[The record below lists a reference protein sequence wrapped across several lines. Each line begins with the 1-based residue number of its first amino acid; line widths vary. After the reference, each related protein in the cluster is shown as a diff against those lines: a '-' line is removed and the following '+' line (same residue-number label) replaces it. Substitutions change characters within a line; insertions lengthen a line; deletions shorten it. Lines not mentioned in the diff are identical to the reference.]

1 MNKLK
6 RILCAMLCVC
16 MISIPMAI
24 PTTVSAEDSIS
35 DLEQQLQQLEQE
47 NQKYQKI
54 LDDTK
59 SDIAEKEEYKSALV
73 SKVQVLD
80 EKIAVT
86 REKISS
92 LNDDIK
98 EKQDAYDK
106 GLSEVED
113 QFDALANRLRILYM
127 SGNATDLEIIFGAKD
142 FSDLI
147 DKMELV
153 KSLANSDK
161 ELISEI
167 QTKLD
172 ELSTKKKSLEA
183 DKKDL
188 ETQQASLKSDQDEF
202 NKLISDNNDE
212 LLIVKKVEDENK
224 EESTKNIYLT
234 QRAEILSKQEE
245 RVKEDLNTQEQTIKS
260 EENISTDNTNIEAL
274 KQEDIKDKVIENKVI
289 ENKVIENIDEQR
301 VENKLATEQKHEEPV
316 QEIKDNDHKDETILL
331 EPKTTLE
338 TKTLEDVKTDE
349 NSEEVN
355 HEVSNIDDFFDRF
368 EKKVYS
374 NIDRNFDKTTFKRGD
389 FVNIRVTI
397 LKDGSYEQLTFL
409 NGNSDYF
416 NKVKPQIEE
425 IFPLKIEENLKS
437 HFPRYYRMKID
448 F

>member
-1 MNKLK
+1 MKRRTKNFVEDILIVIGVFFILYLIYFFVFSKDNDLSLETATKETKVEVETKDSKLFVSENGFLSKIYEDIKNKL
-6 RILCAMLCVC
+6 
-16 MISIPMAI
+16 
-24 PTTVSAEDSIS
+24 
-35 DLEQQLQQLEQE
+35 
-47 NQKYQKI
+47 
-54 LDDTK
+54 
-59 SDIAEKEEYKSALV
+59 
-73 SKVQVLD
+73 
-80 EKIAVT
+80 
-86 REKISS
+86 
-92 LNDDIK
+92 
-98 EKQDAYDK
+98 
-106 GLSEVED
+106 
-113 QFDALANRLRILYM
+113 F
-127 SGNATDLEIIFGAKD
+127 
-142 FSDLI
+142 
-147 DKMELV
+147 
-153 KSLANSDK
+153 
-161 ELISEI
+161 
-167 QTKLD
+167 
-172 ELSTKKKSLEA
+172 
-183 DKKDL
+183 
-188 ETQQASLKSDQDEF
+188 
-202 NKLISDNNDE
+202 SDNNDE

-274 KQEDIKDKVIENKVI
+274 KQEDIKDKVVENKV
-289 ENKVIENIDEQR
+289 VENIDEQR
-301 VENKLATEQKHEEPV
+301 VENKLATEQKHEESV
-316 QEIKDNDHKDETILL
+316 DQIKDNDHKDETILL

-437 HFPRYYRMKID
+437 HFPRYYRMKIA

>member
-1 MNKLK
+1 MKRRTKNFVEDILIVIGVFFILYLIYFFVFSKDNDLSLETATKETKVEIETKDSKLFVSENGFLSKIYEDIKNKL
-6 RILCAMLCVC
+6 
-16 MISIPMAI
+16 
-24 PTTVSAEDSIS
+24 
-35 DLEQQLQQLEQE
+35 
-47 NQKYQKI
+47 
-54 LDDTK
+54 
-59 SDIAEKEEYKSALV
+59 
-73 SKVQVLD
+73 
-80 EKIAVT
+80 
-86 REKISS
+86 
-92 LNDDIK
+92 
-98 EKQDAYDK
+98 
-106 GLSEVED
+106 
-113 QFDALANRLRILYM
+113 F
-127 SGNATDLEIIFGAKD
+127 
-142 FSDLI
+142 
-147 DKMELV
+147 
-153 KSLANSDK
+153 
-161 ELISEI
+161 
-167 QTKLD
+167 
-172 ELSTKKKSLEA
+172 
-183 DKKDL
+183 
-188 ETQQASLKSDQDEF
+188 
-202 NKLISDNNDE
+202 SDNNDE

-224 EESTKNIYLT
+224 EESTKNIYLS

-274 KQEDIKDKVIENKVI
+274 KQEDIKDKVVENKV
-289 ENKVIENIDEQR
+289 VENIDEQR

-374 NIDRNFDKTTFKRGD
+374 NIDRNFDKTTFKRGE

>member
-1 MNKLK
+1 MKRRTKNFVEDILIIIGVLFILYLIYFFVFSKDNDLSLETATKETKVEVETKDSKLFVSENGFLSKIYEDIKNKL
-6 RILCAMLCVC
+6 
-16 MISIPMAI
+16 
-24 PTTVSAEDSIS
+24 
-35 DLEQQLQQLEQE
+35 
-47 NQKYQKI
+47 
-54 LDDTK
+54 
-59 SDIAEKEEYKSALV
+59 
-73 SKVQVLD
+73 
-80 EKIAVT
+80 
-86 REKISS
+86 
-92 LNDDIK
+92 
-98 EKQDAYDK
+98 
-106 GLSEVED
+106 
-113 QFDALANRLRILYM
+113 F
-127 SGNATDLEIIFGAKD
+127 
-142 FSDLI
+142 
-147 DKMELV
+147 
-153 KSLANSDK
+153 
-161 ELISEI
+161 
-167 QTKLD
+167 
-172 ELSTKKKSLEA
+172 
-183 DKKDL
+183 
-188 ETQQASLKSDQDEF
+188 
-202 NKLISDNNDE
+202 SDNNDE

-274 KQEDIKDKVIENKVI
+274 KQEDVKDKVVENKV
-289 ENKVIENIDEQR
+289 VENIDEQR
-301 VENKLATEQKHEEPV
+301 VENKLATEQKHEESV
-316 QEIKDNDHKDETILL
+316 DQIKDNDHKDETILL

-349 NSEEVN
+349 NSEEVH

-374 NIDRNFDKTTFKRGD
+374 NIDRNFDKTTFKRGE

-437 HFPRYYRMKID
+437 HFPRYYRMKIA

>member
-1 MNKLK
+1 MKRRTKNFVEDILIIIGVLFILYLIYFFVFSKDNDLSLETATKETKVEVETKDSKLFVSENGFLSKIYEDIKNKL
-6 RILCAMLCVC
+6 
-16 MISIPMAI
+16 
-24 PTTVSAEDSIS
+24 
-35 DLEQQLQQLEQE
+35 
-47 NQKYQKI
+47 
-54 LDDTK
+54 
-59 SDIAEKEEYKSALV
+59 
-73 SKVQVLD
+73 
-80 EKIAVT
+80 
-86 REKISS
+86 
-92 LNDDIK
+92 
-98 EKQDAYDK
+98 
-106 GLSEVED
+106 
-113 QFDALANRLRILYM
+113 F
-127 SGNATDLEIIFGAKD
+127 
-142 FSDLI
+142 
-147 DKMELV
+147 
-153 KSLANSDK
+153 
-161 ELISEI
+161 
-167 QTKLD
+167 
-172 ELSTKKKSLEA
+172 
-183 DKKDL
+183 
-188 ETQQASLKSDQDEF
+188 
-202 NKLISDNNDE
+202 SDNNDE

-274 KQEDIKDKVIENKVI
+274 KQEDIKDKVVENKV
-289 ENKVIENIDEQR
+289 VENIDEQR
-301 VENKLATEQKHEEPV
+301 VENKLATEQKHEESV
-316 QEIKDNDHKDETILL
+316 DQIKDNDHKDETILL

-374 NIDRNFDKTTFKRGD
+374 NIDRNFDKTTFKRGE

>member
-1 MNKLK
+1 MKRRTKNFVEDILIIIGVLFILYLIYFFVFSKDNDLSLETATKETKVEVETKDSKLFVSENGFLSKIYEDIKNKL
-6 RILCAMLCVC
+6 
-16 MISIPMAI
+16 
-24 PTTVSAEDSIS
+24 
-35 DLEQQLQQLEQE
+35 
-47 NQKYQKI
+47 
-54 LDDTK
+54 
-59 SDIAEKEEYKSALV
+59 
-73 SKVQVLD
+73 
-80 EKIAVT
+80 
-86 REKISS
+86 
-92 LNDDIK
+92 
-98 EKQDAYDK
+98 
-106 GLSEVED
+106 
-113 QFDALANRLRILYM
+113 F
-127 SGNATDLEIIFGAKD
+127 
-142 FSDLI
+142 
-147 DKMELV
+147 
-153 KSLANSDK
+153 
-161 ELISEI
+161 
-167 QTKLD
+167 
-172 ELSTKKKSLEA
+172 
-183 DKKDL
+183 
-188 ETQQASLKSDQDEF
+188 
-202 NKLISDNNDE
+202 SDNNDE

-274 KQEDIKDKVIENKVI
+274 KQEDIKDKVVENKV
-289 ENKVIENIDEQR
+289 VENIDEQR

-374 NIDRNFDKTTFKRGD
+374 NIDRNFDKTTFKRGE

>member
-1 MNKLK
+1 MKRRTKNFVEDILIVIGVFFILYLIYFFVFSKDNDLSLETATKETKVEVETKDSKLFVSENGFLSKIYEDIKNKL
-6 RILCAMLCVC
+6 
-16 MISIPMAI
+16 
-24 PTTVSAEDSIS
+24 
-35 DLEQQLQQLEQE
+35 
-47 NQKYQKI
+47 
-54 LDDTK
+54 
-59 SDIAEKEEYKSALV
+59 
-73 SKVQVLD
+73 
-80 EKIAVT
+80 
-86 REKISS
+86 
-92 LNDDIK
+92 
-98 EKQDAYDK
+98 
-106 GLSEVED
+106 
-113 QFDALANRLRILYM
+113 F
-127 SGNATDLEIIFGAKD
+127 
-142 FSDLI
+142 
-147 DKMELV
+147 
-153 KSLANSDK
+153 
-161 ELISEI
+161 
-167 QTKLD
+167 
-172 ELSTKKKSLEA
+172 
-183 DKKDL
+183 
-188 ETQQASLKSDQDEF
+188 
-202 NKLISDNNDE
+202 SDNNDE

-274 KQEDIKDKVIENKVI
+274 KQEDIKDKVVENKV
-289 ENKVIENIDEQR
+289 VENIDEQR

-349 NSEEVN
+349 NSEEVH

-374 NIDRNFDKTTFKRGD
+374 NIDRNFDKTTFKRGE

-425 IFPLKIEENLKS
+425 IFPLKIEENLKT

>member
-1 MNKLK
+1 MKRRTKNFVEDILIVIGVFFILYLIYFFVFSKDNDLSLETATKETKVEVETKDSKLFVSENGFLSKIYEDIKNKL
-6 RILCAMLCVC
+6 
-16 MISIPMAI
+16 
-24 PTTVSAEDSIS
+24 
-35 DLEQQLQQLEQE
+35 
-47 NQKYQKI
+47 
-54 LDDTK
+54 
-59 SDIAEKEEYKSALV
+59 
-73 SKVQVLD
+73 
-80 EKIAVT
+80 
-86 REKISS
+86 
-92 LNDDIK
+92 
-98 EKQDAYDK
+98 
-106 GLSEVED
+106 
-113 QFDALANRLRILYM
+113 F
-127 SGNATDLEIIFGAKD
+127 
-142 FSDLI
+142 
-147 DKMELV
+147 
-153 KSLANSDK
+153 
-161 ELISEI
+161 
-167 QTKLD
+167 
-172 ELSTKKKSLEA
+172 
-183 DKKDL
+183 
-188 ETQQASLKSDQDEF
+188 
-202 NKLISDNNDE
+202 SDNNDE

-274 KQEDIKDKVIENKVI
+274 KQEDVKDKVVENKV
-289 ENKVIENIDEQR
+289 VENIDEQR

-349 NSEEVN
+349 NSEEVH

-374 NIDRNFDKTTFKRGD
+374 NIDRNFDKTTFKRGE

>member
-1 MNKLK
+1 MKRRTKNFVEDILIIIGVLFILYLIYFFVFSKDNDLSFETATKETKVEVETKDSKLFVSENGFLSKIYEDIKNKL
-6 RILCAMLCVC
+6 
-16 MISIPMAI
+16 
-24 PTTVSAEDSIS
+24 
-35 DLEQQLQQLEQE
+35 
-47 NQKYQKI
+47 
-54 LDDTK
+54 
-59 SDIAEKEEYKSALV
+59 
-73 SKVQVLD
+73 
-80 EKIAVT
+80 
-86 REKISS
+86 
-92 LNDDIK
+92 
-98 EKQDAYDK
+98 
-106 GLSEVED
+106 
-113 QFDALANRLRILYM
+113 F
-127 SGNATDLEIIFGAKD
+127 
-142 FSDLI
+142 
-147 DKMELV
+147 
-153 KSLANSDK
+153 
-161 ELISEI
+161 
-167 QTKLD
+167 
-172 ELSTKKKSLEA
+172 
-183 DKKDL
+183 
-188 ETQQASLKSDQDEF
+188 
-202 NKLISDNNDE
+202 SDNNDE

-274 KQEDIKDKVIENKVI
+274 KQEDIKDKVVENKV
-289 ENKVIENIDEQR
+289 VENIDEQR

-349 NSEEVN
+349 NSEEVH

-374 NIDRNFDKTTFKRGD
+374 NIDRNFDKTTFKRGE

>member
-1 MNKLK
+1 MKRRTKNFVEDILIVIGVFFILYLIYFFVFSKDNDLSLETATKETKVEVETKDSKLFVSENGFLSKIYEDIKNKL
-6 RILCAMLCVC
+6 
-16 MISIPMAI
+16 
-24 PTTVSAEDSIS
+24 
-35 DLEQQLQQLEQE
+35 
-47 NQKYQKI
+47 
-54 LDDTK
+54 
-59 SDIAEKEEYKSALV
+59 
-73 SKVQVLD
+73 
-80 EKIAVT
+80 
-86 REKISS
+86 
-92 LNDDIK
+92 
-98 EKQDAYDK
+98 
-106 GLSEVED
+106 
-113 QFDALANRLRILYM
+113 F
-127 SGNATDLEIIFGAKD
+127 
-142 FSDLI
+142 
-147 DKMELV
+147 
-153 KSLANSDK
+153 
-161 ELISEI
+161 
-167 QTKLD
+167 
-172 ELSTKKKSLEA
+172 
-183 DKKDL
+183 
-188 ETQQASLKSDQDEF
+188 
-202 NKLISDNNDE
+202 SDNNDE

-274 KQEDIKDKVIENKVI
+274 KQEDLKDKVV
-289 ENKVIENIDEQR
+289 ENIDEQR

-425 IFPLKIEENLKS
+425 IFPLKIEENLKT